1 MAGNSFATLQEV
13 VTALRKAL
21 DRRLIGVVLFGS
33 RARGDAN
40 EASDWDLLVIARD
53 LPERPFARHLL
64 LKSALPTTWRARVAI
79 LAKTPIEFEAALG
92 AVYLDIALDGVVLY
106 DPEAYVAARLAR
118 LRQLIEARGLRREMD
133 QRDLTWHWQ
142 RFPCFDWSLEWEA
155 A

>member
-1 MAGNSFATLQEV
+1 M
-13 VTALRKAL
+13 
-21 DRRLIGVVLFGS
+21 
-33 RARGDAN
+33 
-40 EASDWDLLVIARD
+40 
-53 LPERPFARHLL
+53 
-64 LKSALPTTWRARVAI
+64 AI

-142 RFPCFDWSLEWEA
+142 RFPDFDWSLEWEA